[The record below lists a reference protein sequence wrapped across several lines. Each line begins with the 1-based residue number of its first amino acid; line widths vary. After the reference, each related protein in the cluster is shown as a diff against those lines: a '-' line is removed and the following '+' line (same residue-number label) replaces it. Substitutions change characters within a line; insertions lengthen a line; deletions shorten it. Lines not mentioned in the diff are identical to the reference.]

1 MAESLKT
8 QEPIAVANFVINL
21 ANENKL
27 SVTNLQ
33 LQKIL
38 FFLQGYT
45 LSKYQVGIVNGSFS
59 KWQYGPVQKNVYRT
73 FRDNGA
79 SPITNEYSDAY
90 FDELGQFKTQ
100 TPEMKSIDNN
110 VRDVLKSLVLKL
122 LRIPVWNENLCVNCG
137 LCKNNCPQKAIVNE
151 GSSYTSLD
159 NLCIGCG
166 ICEAVCPRKA
176 WEMKPNC

>member
-1 MAESLKT
+1 MPASLKA

-21 ANENKL
+21 ANRNKL

-45 LSKYQVGIVNGSFS
+45 LSKYQVGIVKGNFS
-59 KWQYGPVQKNVYRT
+59 KWQYGPVQKNVYCT
-73 FRDNGA
+73 FKDYGA

-100 TPEMKSIDNN
+100 TPKMKNIDEHTQTT
-110 VRDVLKSLVLKL
+110 LKCLVLKL
-122 LRIPVWNENLCVNCG
+122 LKIRVWKLIDLTQQYPSWRNYQDEIMEYQASDYKNEEVESCFVN
-137 LCKNNCPQKAIVNE
+137 NE
-151 GSSYTSLD
+151 TEL
-159 NLCIGCG
+159 
-166 ICEAVCPRKA
+166 K
-176 WEMKPNC
+176 

>member
-100 TPEMKSIDNN
+100 TPKMKNIDEHTQAA
-110 VRDVLKSLVLKL
+110 LKCLVLKL
-122 LRIPVWNENLCVNCG
+122 LKIPVWKLIDLTQQDPSWRNYQDEIMEYQASDYRNEEIESCFVN
-137 LCKNNCPQKAIVNE
+137 NE
-151 GSSYTSLD
+151 AEL
-159 NLCIGCG
+159 
-166 ICEAVCPRKA
+166 K
-176 WEMKPNC
+176 

>member
-21 ANENKL
+21 ANEKKL

-33 LQKIL
+33 LQKVL

-45 LSKYQVGIVNGSFS
+45 LDKYQVGIVNGTFS

-73 FRDNGA
+73 FRDYGA

-90 FDELGQFKTQ
+90 FDKLGQFRIQ

-122 LRIPVWNENLCVNCG
+122 LRIPVWKLVDLTHKDPSWCNYKDEIMEYQASDYRNEEIESCFVN
-137 LCKNNCPQKAIVNE
+137 NE
-151 GSSYTSLD
+151 AEL
-159 NLCIGCG
+159 
-166 ICEAVCPRKA
+166 K
-176 WEMKPNC
+176 

>member
-1 MAESLKT
+1 MPASLKT

-21 ANENKL
+21 ANRNKML
-27 SVTNLQ
+27 VTNLQ

-59 KWQYGPVQKNVYRT
+59 KWQYGPVQKNVYCT
-73 FRDNGA
+73 FKDYGA
-79 SPITNEYSDAY
+79 SPITNAYSDAY
-90 FDELGQFKTQ
+90 FDKLGQFKTQ

-122 LRIPVWNENLCVNCG
+122 LEIPVRKLIDLTQQDPSWRDYQDEIMKYQATDYKNEEIESCFVNH
-137 LCKNNCPQKAIVNE
+137 KAE
-151 GSSYTSLD
+151 L
-159 NLCIGCG
+159 
-166 ICEAVCPRKA
+166 K
-176 WEMKPNC
+176 